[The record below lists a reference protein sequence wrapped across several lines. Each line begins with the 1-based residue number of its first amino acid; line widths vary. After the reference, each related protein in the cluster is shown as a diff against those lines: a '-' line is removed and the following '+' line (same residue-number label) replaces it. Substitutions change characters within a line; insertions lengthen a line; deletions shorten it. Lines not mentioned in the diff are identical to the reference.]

1 MERSIRV
8 RDKIENESYWSDEKI
23 RSLEN
28 PGLPAR
34 RLHGLKKWPRSLLI
48 IFGGSAELWAPD
60 LHTASGCFWVL
71 SLGLG
76 LPLFCVMVFVKSFP
90 CIRDRP

>member
-48 IFGGSAELWAPD
+48 IFGGSA
-60 LHTASGCFWVL
+60 
-71 SLGLG
+71 
-76 LPLFCVMVFVKSFP
+76 
-90 CIRDRP
+90 